1 MKKIDYI
8 PEYYESNIE
17 DGTLCIGDAT
27 NTIYYPV
34 PELDGE
40 FLVSTNGDPFT
51 QYDLEEADNPEAE
64 QELELIRKL
73 IASGAG
79 EDCNDED
86 ADYIKSWLQ
95 AWGII

>member
-8 PEYYESNIE
+8 PEYYDSSIADDPLHNRELI
-17 DGTLCIGDAT
+17 

-34 PELDGE
+34 PELYGE
-40 FLVSTNGDPFT
+40 FLVSTNGNPFT
-51 QYDLEEADNPEAE
+51 QNDLEDADDPEAE
-64 QELELIRKL
+64 QELKQIRKL

-95 AWGII
+95 AWGI